1 MDKKP
6 SPNKQ
11 PGESDSGNFFRVWA
25 FWIFLFLIVMWVASF
40 FNTEAGGLVKKFSYS
55 DFYGR
60 LLKNTETPTIK
71 SARLT
76 ANVIQGDLVKE
87 EDGRKRYYVYI
98 PDDDKDMLTSLRANV
113 PAFEV
118 EPPRTMLMNLLYSL
132 GPMLLFIGF
141 LWYFSYKGNQLG
153 SRIWSFGKSRAQVI
167 EKEKATKVT
176 FKDVAG
182 VDEAK
187 EELGEVID
195 FLKDPKKFQ
204 RLGGRIPRGVL
215 LVGQPGC
222 GKTLLAK
229 AVAGEAEVPFFSIS
243 GSDFVEMFVG
253 VGASRVRDLFEQA
266 KKASKTSGK
275 GCIVFIDEID
285 AVGRQRFAGIGG
297 GHDEREQT
305 LNQLLVEMDG
315 FGSEL
320 AVIVMAATN
329 RPDVLDPALLRPG
342 RFDRH
347 IVIFPPD
354 IKGREE
360 ILKVHTRKLKLSPNI
375 DLAVIA
381 RRTSGFSGADLA
393 NLCNEGA
400 LLAARKE
407 KAGIEQEDLSASIER
422 VVMGPEKKSRVMSEH
437 ERKLTAYHEAGHALL
452 SLLLPEVDPMT
463 KVSIIPR
470 GLAGGYTL
478 TPPSEDRYYLPR
490 KKILG
495 EIVMCLGGRAAE
507 ELTFD
512 DITTGARSDL
522 EEAMGLARGLVCHYG
537 MSEKLPN
544 LTLGHS
550 RGPVFLG
557 RDLVQEK
564 DYSEETARIIDEEV
578 KKTID
583 SSYQRAKELLT
594 SNTDK
599 LKALAEALLE
609 KEVLEA
615 EEARKIT
622 GLGAPPTAGFDQPAP
637 AA

>member
-1 MDKKP
+1 M
-6 SPNKQ
+6 
-11 PGESDSGNFFRVWA
+11 
-25 FWIFLFLIVMWVASF
+25 
-40 FNTEAGGLVKKFSYS
+40 
-55 DFYGR
+55 
-60 LLKNTETPTIK
+60 
-71 SARLT
+71 
-76 ANVIQGDLVKE
+76 
-87 EDGRKRYYVYI
+87 
-98 PDDDKDMLTSLRANV
+98 
-113 PAFEV
+113 
-118 EPPRTMLMNLLYSL
+118 
-132 GPMLLFIGF
+132 
-141 LWYFSYKGNQLG
+141 
-153 SRIWSFGKSRAQVI
+153 
-167 EKEKATKVT
+167 
-176 FKDVAG
+176 
-182 VDEAK
+182 
-187 EELGEVID
+187 
-195 FLKDPKKFQ
+195 
-204 RLGGRIPRGVL
+204 
-215 LVGQPGC
+215 
-222 GKTLLAK
+222 
-229 AVAGEAEVPFFSIS
+229 
-243 GSDFVEMFVG
+243 
-253 VGASRVRDLFEQA
+253 
-266 KKASKTSGK
+266 
-275 GCIVFIDEID
+275 
-285 AVGRQRFAGIGG
+285 
-297 GHDEREQT
+297 
-305 LNQLLVEMDG
+305 
-315 FGSEL
+315 
-320 AVIVMAATN
+320 
-329 RPDVLDPALLRPG
+329 
-342 RFDRH
+342 
-347 IVIFPPD
+347 IFPPD

-360 ILKVHTRKLKLSPNI
+360 ILRVHTRKLKLALNV

-407 KAGIEQEDLSASIER
+407 KAGIEQEDLLASIER

-478 TPPSEDRYYLPR
+478 APPSEDRYYLPR

-550 RGPVFLG
+550 HGPVFLG

-578 KKTID
+578 KKIID
-583 SSYQRAKELLT
+583 LSYQRAKELLT

-622 GLGAPPTAGFDQPAP
+622 GLSAPGAAGFDQQPAP

>member
-11 PGESDSGNFFRVWA
+11 PTEGDSGNFFRVWA

-98 PDDDKDMLTSLRANV
+98 PDDDKDMLATLRANV

-153 SRIWSFGKSRAQVI
+153 SRVWSFGKSRAQVI

-204 RLGGRIPRGVL
+204 KLGGRIPRGVL

-305 LNQLLVEMDG
+305 LTSCWWKWT
-315 FGSEL
+315 GS
-320 AVIVMAATN
+320 AASWQSSSWP
-329 RPDVLDPALLRPG
+329 RPTGRTCLIRRFCVPAG
-342 RFDRH
+342 
-347 IVIFPPD
+347 
-354 IKGREE
+354 
-360 ILKVHTRKLKLSPNI
+360 
-375 DLAVIA
+375 
-381 RRTSGFSGADLA
+381 
-393 NLCNEGA
+393 
-400 LLAARKE
+400 
-407 KAGIEQEDLSASIER
+407 
-422 VVMGPEKKSRVMSEH
+422 
-437 ERKLTAYHEAGHALL
+437 LTA
-452 SLLLPEVDPMT
+452 
-463 KVSIIPR
+463 
-470 GLAGGYTL
+470 
-478 TPPSEDRYYLPR
+478 
-490 KKILG
+490 
-495 EIVMCLGGRAAE
+495 
-507 ELTFD
+507 
-512 DITTGARSDL
+512 
-522 EEAMGLARGLVCHYG
+522 
-537 MSEKLPN
+537 
-544 LTLGHS
+544 
-550 RGPVFLG
+550 
-557 RDLVQEK
+557 
-564 DYSEETARIIDEEV
+564 
-578 KKTID
+578 
-583 SSYQRAKELLT
+583 T
-594 SNTDK
+594 S
-599 LKALAEALLE
+599 
-609 KEVLEA
+609 
-615 EEARKIT
+615 
-622 GLGAPPTAGFDQPAP
+622 
-637 AA
+637 